1 MYSFTTWSDR
11 QVNPELGR
19 CLFSFVLIADTHVD
33 RENLPSSS
41 PFPVNALCNGRTRYC
56 IADIGQLSREM
67 GSLAPKFT
75 VHLGDLT
82 HPVPTMAA
90 YSKAVEDFREITAE
104 LNMPLYLIPGNHD
117 VGDKPVDWAP
127 AGVVDDRFLTA
138 WSRNFGCHYQSFNH
152 GGVRFILLNAQII
165 NSGLELE
172 RQQQAWLETT
182 LKSADGERIMLFLHY
197 PPFLYREDETE
208 NYDNLADP
216 GRTWL
221 LNLCVKH
228 SIEALFAGHVHH
240 FWYNRCKSMDC
251 YLLPSTSFTR
261 QDYSEMF
268 RAAPAED
275 MADGRNDS
283 AKVGYF
289 VVLVYENGH
298 VCHFRST
305 KGSTL
310 ERAEEISNSR
320 QTSQVIGLHPREAT
334 TNRVGFDMRHP
345 WAEVVEIAPSGALD
359 EFSRKQIRNDY
370 PLFALWQMGTGLMR
384 IPTGD
389 LENSE
394 TAARMQALQESR
406 HAFVITSDGV
416 PDAKTL
422 ACLTRRKDLIRR
434 WEIAIPIA
442 KIDELKNA
450 LRQFKS
456 ETQLPIFLSKLRMKS
471 DRVKDGEPYYHRI
484 SHGFSPADEDEI
496 STLMKCNDQHK
507 LFEGAVFR
515 IARTGCAS
523 KSLAEIE
530 AICERLGMHASVTL
544 FMADPNPAKHRCDD
558 HDTANRIAESMFCAA
573 SLGRV
578 ELFVDTFIDLDRGHS
593 VRNGVIDRL
602 CNPRPAMFVV
612 RNLNAIFNSEWK
624 ISGPLLYGTF
634 DNGRWVCAKQSERS
648 QVLILANAAARS
660 FVLPIKDCQPPGGRI
675 GHLLN
680 LVSGKI
686 ETVSITTSDTEVVL
700 EFEQTASGPFLF
712 LSQQAG
718 N

>member
-1 MYSFTTWSDR
+1 
-11 QVNPELGR
+11 
-19 CLFSFVLIADTHVD
+19 
-33 RENLPSSS
+33 
-41 PFPVNALCNGRTRYC
+41 
-56 IADIGQLSREM
+56 M

-82 HPVPTMAA
+82 HPVPSMAA
-90 YSKAVEDFREITAE
+90 YSTAVEDFRKIITE
-104 LNMPLYLIPGNHD
+104 LKMPLYLVPGNHD

-127 AGVVDDRFLTA
+127 AGVVRERFLAA
-138 WSRNFGCHYQSFNH
+138 WSRNFGSHYQSFSH
-152 GGVRFILLNAQII
+152 GGVKFILLNAQII

-172 RQQQAWLETT
+172 HQQRTWLEST
-182 LKSADGERIMLFLHY
+182 LKTADGERIMLLLHY
-197 PPFLYREDETE
+197 PPYIYTEDEAE
-208 NYDNLADP
+208 NYDNLAIT

-221 LNLCVKH
+221 LDLSEKYNV
-228 SIEALFAGHVHH
+228 EALFAGHVHH
-240 FWYNRCKSMDC
+240 FWYNRYKSMDC

-268 RAAPAED
+268 RVAPAEQ

-305 KGSTL
+305 KGSAL
-310 ERAEEISNSR
+310 QSAEEISDSR
-320 QTSQVIGLHPREAT
+320 KSSQVIPLHPREAK

-359 EFSRKQIRNDY
+359 EFSRKRVRNDY

-384 IPTGD
+384 IPTSD
-389 LENSE
+389 LEDSQ
-394 TAARMQALQESR
+394 TVVRMQALQELG

-416 PDAKTL
+416 PDESTL
-422 ACLTRRKDLIRR
+422 ACMIRCKDLINR

-442 KIDELKNA
+442 KIDELKDT
-450 LRQFKS
+450 LRSFKS
-456 ETQLPIFLSKLRMKS
+456 ETRLPIYLSKLRMKS
-471 DRVKDGEPYYHRI
+471 DRAKDGEPYYHHI
-484 SHGFSPADEDEI
+484 SHGFSVADEDEI
-496 STLMKCNDQHK
+496 NSLMKCNDPRK
-507 LFEGAVFR
+507 LFEGVVFR
-515 IARTGCAS
+515 IARPDSVS
-523 KSLAEIE
+523 KSLTEVA
-530 AICERLGMHASVTL
+530 AICERLGVGASVTM

-558 HDTANRIAESMFCAA
+558 HDTANRIAESVFSAA
-573 SLGRV
+573 SLGKV

-612 RNLNAIFNSEWK
+612 QNLNAILNSEWDV
-624 ISGPLLYGTF
+624 SGSLSYGTF
-634 DNGRWVCAKQSERS
+634 DNGRWVCANQPERS
-648 QVLILANAAARS
+648 LVLIAANAPNRRFELS
-660 FVLPIKDCQPPGGRI
+660 IKDCQQKIGGV
-675 GHLLN
+675 GQVLN

-686 ETVSITTSDTEVVL
+686 EPISIITSDTGIVL
-700 EFEQTASGPFLF
+700 ESKESTSGPLLI
-712 LSQQAG
+712 LSQRAW